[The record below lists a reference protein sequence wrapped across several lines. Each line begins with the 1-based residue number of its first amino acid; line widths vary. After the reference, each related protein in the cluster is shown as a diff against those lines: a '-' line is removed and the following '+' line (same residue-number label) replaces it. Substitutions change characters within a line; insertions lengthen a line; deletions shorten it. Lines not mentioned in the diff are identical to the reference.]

1 MDDRKIFQ
9 SIIARKNEEIRRLL
23 EENAMLRGAQR
34 QQDLEDE
41 MVFQLVRQKKSR
53 LRVDRPGKRQ

>member
-41 MVFQLVRQKKSR
+41 MVFR
-53 LRVDRPGKRQ
+53 L